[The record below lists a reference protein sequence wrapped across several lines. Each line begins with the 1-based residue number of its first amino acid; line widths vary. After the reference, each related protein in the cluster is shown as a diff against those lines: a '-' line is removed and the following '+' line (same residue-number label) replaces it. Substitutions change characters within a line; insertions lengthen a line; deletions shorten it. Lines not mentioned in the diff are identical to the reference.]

1 MGKTISIVNQKGGVG
16 KTTTAV
22 NLSASLAAAERRVLL
37 VDFDPQA
44 NSSSGLG
51 VRLTRDEP
59 CIYEALLGIEPMEKI
74 IKKPLF
80 DTFSLAPSHIRLV
93 GAEQELTSLPN
104 WEHRLKEL
112 LTTASKDY
120 ELVIVDTPPSLG
132 VLTLNSLVAA
142 ESIIIPIQCEYYALE
157 GLGQLLGTIRRIQK
171 RLNPRL
177 RIEGILLTMF
187 DKRLNLSWQVAE
199 EIRDYFRDAV
209 FETIIYR
216 NVRLSEAPS
225 FGKPVILYDI
235 HSRGAQNYIAL
246 AEEIIERNEK
256 SIRQRA

>member
-1 MGKTISIVNQKGGVG
+1 
-16 KTTTAV
+16 
-22 NLSASLAAAERRVLL
+22 
-37 VDFDPQA
+37 
-44 NSSSGLG
+44 
-51 VRLTRDEP
+51 
-59 CIYEALLGIEPMEKI
+59 
-74 IKKPLF
+74 
-80 DTFSLAPSHIRLV
+80 
-93 GAEQELTSLPN
+93 
-104 WEHRLKEL
+104 LKEL
-112 LTTASKDY
+112 LTTASKEY